1 MNFSSLEYFQVL
13 CQERNFTRASERL
26 HLTQQSLSAHIAGLE
41 KELGCQLIVRHV
53 PLELTYGGKALLQY
67 AESFLKAHEAMRR
80 EFCDISQNQK
90 GVLRVGAGAARGQIL
105 LPKAIARFQSRFP
118 HIRIDLVE
126 GANDALHQAL
136 LQGTVDLAIADFPKA
151 MPGVVLRDFYREE
164 VTLVISREFLSSIF
178 GPEADRRRTEFAA
191 GNFAAL
197 KECPLVLGT
206 AEDVDGRIALEL
218 LKELSIDRPLI
229 AAQSHNV
236 GTLLKLALSGVGG
249 CFCPRNIVNAT
260 LTAEQKKTVLLFSLG
275 ERVSYPIRFGF
286 KESAYPWSV
295 IDTFMNCAVDALS
308 A

>member
-53 PLELTYGGKALLQY
+53 PLELTYGGEALLRY
-67 AESFLKAHEAMRR
+67 AKAFLKDHEAMRR

-90 GVLRVGAGAARGQIL
+90 GVLRIGAGASRGQVL
-105 LPKAIARFQSRFP
+105 LPEAVARFQKRFP
-118 HIRIDLVE
+118 HIRIDLTE

-151 MPGVVLRDFYREE
+151 LPGVVLRDFYREE
-164 VTLVISREFLSSIF
+164 VALVMDRAFLSSVF
-178 GPEADRRRTEFAA
+178 GPEADRRRAEFEA
-191 GNFAAL
+191 GDFAAL
-197 KECPLVLGT
+197 KDCPLVLGT
-206 AEDVDGRIALEL
+206 AEDVDGRIALGL
-218 LKELSIDRPLI
+218 LKAFSIDRPLV

-260 LTAEQKKTVLLFSLG
+260 LAAEQKESVLLFPLG
-275 ERVSYPIRFGF
+275 ERASYPIRFGF
-286 KESAYPWSV
+286 RESAYPWSV
-295 IDTFMNCAVDALS
+295 IETFLTCATEGLTA
-308 A
+308 

>member
-53 PLELTYGGKALLQY
+53 PLELTYGGEALLRY
-67 AESFLKAHEAMRR
+67 AKAFLKDHEAMRR

-90 GVLRVGAGAARGQIL
+90 GVLRVGAGAARGQVL
-105 LPKAIARFQSRFP
+105 LPKAVARFQKRFP
-118 HIRIDLVE
+118 HIRIDLTE

-151 MPGVVLRDFYREE
+151 LPGVVLRDFYREE
-164 VTLVISREFLSSIF
+164 VALVMDRAFLSSVF
-178 GPEADRRRTEFAA
+178 GPEADRHRAFSID
-191 GNFAAL
+191 L
-197 KECPLVLGT
+197 PLV
-206 AEDVDGRIALEL
+206 
-218 LKELSIDRPLI
+218 

-236 GTLLKLALSGVGG
+236 GMLLKLALSGVGG

-275 ERVSYPIRFGF
+275 ERASYPIRFGF